1 MARREPE
8 VPAGPTYEMLWDCA
22 SCGTTGL
29 LGLSHRHCAS
39 CGAVQDPD
47 RRYYPPDHKR
57 VAVEDHPLHGADRM
71 CGACDAPNSVRAA
84 CCVGCGSP
92 LDGARL
98 VGVRSDLREGVED
111 SATAAAAEVAARR
124 QAEREARFAAAA
136 AASGAAVAEETGPA
150 PVGRSKARLGC
161 GVAVLAIAACAGVFL
176 FWRKDVSVEVTGHT
190 WERTIDIEAFRTVSE
205 SDWDENVPADARNRT
220 CAREERGSRQVQTG
234 EDCHTVKSDN
244 GDGTYSERQ
253 ECSPTYSS
261 EPEYDLK
268 CRYEVDR
275 WVKVD
280 TAGASG
286 ASVADTPV
294 WPEVRIVGQQ
304 REGARKQ
311 TYTVSFAGPDDT
323 YACEVSQEKW
333 ASMAVGSRWTGQA
346 GVLSGALDCG
356 ALIAR

>member
-1 MARREPE
+1 
-8 VPAGPTYEMLWDCA
+8 MLWDCA
-22 SCGTTGL
+22 SCGTAGL
-29 LGLSHRHCAS
+29 LGLSQRYCPG
-39 CGAVQDPD
+39 CGAAQDPEK
-47 RRYYPPDHKR
+47 RYYPPDDRR
-57 VAVEDHPLHGADRM
+57 VAVKDHPFHGADRM
-71 CGACDAPNSVRAA
+71 CSACDAPNSARAA

-98 VGVRSDLREGVED
+98 VSRRSEIGEGAQD
-111 SATAAAAEVAARR
+111 SAAAADAEAASRR
-124 QAEREARFAAAA
+124 RAERDARMAAAA
-136 AASGAAVAEETGPA
+136 TASGATVRAAGAPEAAA
-150 PVGRSKARLGC
+150 PVRSGPSRAMLGC
-161 GVAVLAIAACAGVFL
+161 GVAVLAVAACAGVFL
-176 FWRKDVSVEVTGHT
+176 FWRKDVSVEVTGHA

-253 ECSPTYSS
+253 ECSPTYTS

-280 TAGASG
+280 TARAAG
-286 ASVADTPV
+286 ASVADTPA
-294 WPEVRIVGQQ
+294 WPEVRTVGQQ

-311 TYTVSFAGPDDT
+311 AYTVSFTGSDDT
-323 YACEVSQEKW
+323 YSCEVSQEKW

-356 ALIAR
+356 ALVAR